1 MGEVQGFVAGLKEA
15 AQRLRGSGS
24 GKETAGISGGRCG
37 RCAGLREAEEGD
49 GAARWVRCASERRL
63 RRGRHAL
70 SCGMGAGARPNG
82 VGRAVQERQAGQAAA
97 LG

>member
-24 GKETAGISGGRCG
+24 GKETAGISGRHCG

-49 GAARWVRCASERRL
+49 GAARWGRCASERRL
-63 RRGRHAL
+63 RRGRRAL
-70 SCGMGAGARPNG
+70 SCGTAWTDTRGHIARERST
-82 VGRAVQERQAGQAAA
+82 RASGLRSAA
-97 LG
+97 